1 MTADENVKLSPL
13 EMLASN
19 ISFPKKESSVSIIEY
34 AEKQMQT
41 FDTLPFG
48 AVDSL
53 LLSQLAYM
61 HLDCIVPPVENEEA
75 AVRIAD
81 LYRAECFEAML
92 DDVRD
97 AKSNRKLLNAVCASP
112 RYRDIKVNYYIDLI
126 DPQQEKQFCAMT
138 FILPDGRLYIAF
150 RGTDSSIVGW
160 KEDFNL
166 FFQPVIPGQISAQH
180 YVQTVA
186 GRLDGDIYIGGH
198 SKGGNLA
205 LFGAAF
211 SDVEIQNRI
220 ITVFNHDGP
229 GLSPEIMQ
237 MDGYTDL
244 ADKVQT
250 TVPQASLFGL
260 IFATCE
266 LQVVKSDRMGIMQH
280 DPFSWEIS
288 GSDFIYAENLKG
300 ISNKI
305 IFTLYDM
312 MKNLEQDERETFIDT
327 VFKVI
332 SAPGVTSFAE
342 WPAMAIKEFDS
353 MISTLKSLDS
363 QTVEK
368 MKNVLL
374 ELAKAMGKNW
384 LNLPDREAIFNFVKE
399 KINTIGKK
407 DKA

>member
-53 LLSQLAYM
+53 ILSQLAYM

-81 LYRAECFEAML
+81 LYRAECFETML

-126 DPQQEKQFCAMT
+126 DTQQEKQFCAMT

-211 SDVEIQNRI
+211 SDGEIQNRI

-237 MDGYTDL
+237 MDGYKDL

-305 IFTLYDM
+305 IFTLYDL
-312 MKNLEQDERETFIDT
+312 MKNLGQDERETFIDT